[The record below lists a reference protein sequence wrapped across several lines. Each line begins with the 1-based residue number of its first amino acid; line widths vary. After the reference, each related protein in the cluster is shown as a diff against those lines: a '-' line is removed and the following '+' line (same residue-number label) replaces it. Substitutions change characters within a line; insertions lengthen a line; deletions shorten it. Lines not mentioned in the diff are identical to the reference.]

1 MCVRPGVPHSSP
13 CMDRED
19 VSVWLK
25 FWGKEL
31 GRQGCAARGLAG
43 GGLSEEHR
51 EKSGM
56 CM

>member
-25 FWGKEL
+25 FWGK
-31 GRQGCAARGLAG
+31 QGCGRSWG
-43 GGLSEEHR
+43 GRDMQQEGWQVED
-51 EKSGM
+51 
-56 CM
+56 